1 MDKPEGLSLQR
12 CVRKNFRVKICFKRT
27 GGLAAISLSVTL
39 DTEALPAEDSIRLH
53 TLINAVSLFD
63 QPDSLRSAIP
73 GADRFHY
80 EIKAEAEGRIKTIE
94 IDESAVPDIFRPLL
108 DHLIELA
115 RMKKK

>member
-1 MDKPEGLSLQR
+1 M
-12 CVRKNFRVKICFKRT
+12 KISFKRT

-39 DTEALPAEDSIRLH
+39 DTNALPEVDSRRLDN
-53 TLINAVSLFD
+53 LMNAASFFD
-63 QPDSLRSAIP
+63 QPDSLRSSTL

-80 EIKAEAEGRIKTIE
+80 EIKAEVEGRIKAIE

>member
-1 MDKPEGLSLQR
+1 M
-12 CVRKNFRVKICFKRT
+12 KIFFKRT
-27 GGLAAISLSVTL
+27 GGFAAISLSVTL
-39 DTEALPAEDSIRLH
+39 DTDELTAEVSGRLRN
-53 TLINAVSLFD
+53 LINAVSFFD
-63 QPDSLRSAIP
+63 QPDSLRSSIP

-80 EIKAEAEGRIKTIE
+80 EIKAEAGGRIKTIE

>member
-1 MDKPEGLSLQR
+1 M
-12 CVRKNFRVKICFKRT
+12 KIFFKRT
-27 GGLAAISLSVTL
+27 GGFAAISLSVTL
-39 DTEALPAEDSIRLH
+39 DTDELTAEVSGRLNN
-53 TLINAVSLFD
+53 LINAVSFFD